1 MLNLSCLSSTEGYS
15 LHNHSNFSDGAAS
28 LEDMCRAGKAGGVKV
43 LGISDHWCVPAYENT
58 DCDEWC
64 MPHGKLPEYIKTLQ
78 ELKAEYEDE
87 NFQLKIGLEVEF
99 FYGNYAQVAADLQ
112 KYPLDYM
119 IGSVHYS
126 GVFSIDHDIADWND
140 LSDSSKDAICQ
151 EYYLK
156 LAGAADCGL
165 FTFLGHLDLPKKFGM
180 IDNRKY
186 FQQAEHVLDI
196 VALRGGA
203 IELNTSGWFKQCAE
217 PYPAFE
223 LLSSARRRNIPVVI
237 SADAHCPEHL
247 QRGFEQAG
255 ELLQRAE
262 IK

>member
-1 MLNLSCLSSTEGYS
+1 
-15 LHNHSNFSDGAAS
+15 
-28 LEDMCRAGKAGGVKV
+28 
-43 LGISDHWCVPAYENT
+43 
-58 DCDEWC
+58 
-64 MPHGKLPEYIKTLQ
+64 
-78 ELKAEYEDE
+78 
-87 NFQLKIGLEVEF
+87 
-99 FYGNYAQVAADLQ
+99 
-112 KYPLDYM
+112 
-119 IGSVHYS
+119 
-126 GVFSIDHDIADWND
+126 
-140 LSDSSKDAICQ
+140 
-151 EYYLK
+151 
-156 LAGAADCGL
+156 
-165 FTFLGHLDLPKKFGM
+165 M